1 MANSFSALILA
12 FIIRG
17 LKEFGEPTRKCLILD
32 LSPKDS
38 RAMAYGTYYFI
49 RDIIVSVAAL
59 AGGFLWLIS
68 PEMTLII
75 ASGFGVLGTLYFI
88 FYVDLSTPLEG
99 EEPPKEE
106 PPTEEPK
113 AA

>member
-1 MANSFSALILA
+1 MLFRSIVA

-32 LSPKDS
+32 LSPEDN

-49 RDIIVSVAAL
+49 RDIVVSVAAL
-59 AGGFLWLIS
+59 GGGFLWLIS
-68 PEMTLII
+68 PEMTLIV

-88 FYVDLSTPLEG
+88 FYTDLSEPLEG
-99 EEPPKEE
+99 EEQKKEE
-106 PPTEEPK
+106 PPTQEPK
-113 AA
+113 TA